1 MRIPFIALALS
12 AVFSFHLA
20 GEALA
25 REFSFAEAI
34 RALRG
39 QYAVSYRSSPF
50 GVLRGKVTFNAR
62 TKTFNQTAARTVY
75 GVRVREQATGRYRVR
90 ANGVVIATGTVRVFR
105 GSRQVA
111 REPFRGNDRLSS
123 RRGGFEYEGI
133 NFRR

>member
-1 MRIPFIALALS
+1 MRTKAIAMALAALFSLS
-12 AVFSFHLA
+12 FA

-39 QYAVSYRSSPF
+39 KYDVSYRSSPF

-62 TKTFNQTAARTVY
+62 TKTFNQTATRTVF
-75 GVRVREQATGRYRVR
+75 GVKVREQATGKYRVR
-90 ANGVVIATGTVRVFR
+90 TNGVVVATGTLRVYQ
-105 GSRQVA
+105 GTRQIA